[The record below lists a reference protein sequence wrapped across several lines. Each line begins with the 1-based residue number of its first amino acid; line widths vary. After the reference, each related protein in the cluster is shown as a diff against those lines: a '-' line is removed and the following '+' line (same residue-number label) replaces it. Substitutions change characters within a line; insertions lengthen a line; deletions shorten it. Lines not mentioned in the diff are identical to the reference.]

1 MTYSDLLSLIK
12 RLRTAQKTFFR
23 TRDYK
28 ALDEAKTLEKQID
41 KLIEEEEK
49 GPDLFQ

>member
-1 MTYSDLLSLIK
+1 MTYSELLTLIK

-28 ALDEAKTLEKQID
+28 ALEESKKLEKQID
-41 KLIEEEEK
+41 KLIEEEET
-49 GPDLFQ
+49 GPSLF